1 MNFRPLAAAALAL
14 AAAALAVGL
23 APVATASA
31 SPPGDRAEHGAVF
44 VETND
49 ETSNAIIAYSRGR
62 DGHLTETGRFPAGGL
77 GGAVAGPVFD
87 PLASQGALTYDA
99 DHQLLYAVNAGS
111 DTLTVFA
118 VHGTNL
124 SQRQIVSSG
133 GHLPVS
139 VGVARDLVY
148 VLNAGGDGAISGFR
162 VNDGTLNPLV
172 GSTRSLGLGNPAT
185 PPFLAA
191 PSQVALTP
199 DGRNVI
205 VATKT
210 QGVLDIFPLDRLGR
224 PTPAPVVTAAAPGS
238 VPFALSFDRDANL
251 LVAGAAGVASSYTV
265 HRDGTLTAISTAVP
279 NGQSAT
285 CWTVFARGHLYAA
298 NAGSATITGYTDHHG
313 KLALREPTG
322 VAAHTDTGPVD
333 LAASG
338 DDKYLYQLATGAGVI
353 DEYRI
358 GQNGSL
364 SLIGTVTGLGI
375 DNGHGAEGIAAT

>member
-14 AAAALAVGL
+14 ADAALAVGL

-62 DGHLTETGRFPAGGL
+62 DGHLTETGRFPTGGL

-162 VNDGTLNPLV
+162 VNDGTP
-172 GSTRSLGLGNPAT
+172 
-185 PPFLAA
+185 
-191 PSQVALTP
+191 
-199 DGRNVI
+199 
-205 VATKT
+205 
-210 QGVLDIFPLDRLGR
+210 
-224 PTPAPVVTAAAPGS
+224 
-238 VPFALSFDRDANL
+238 
-251 LVAGAAGVASSYTV
+251 
-265 HRDGTLTAISTAVP
+265 
-279 NGQSAT
+279 
-285 CWTVFARGHLYAA
+285 
-298 NAGSATITGYTDHHG
+298 
-313 KLALREPTG
+313 
-322 VAAHTDTGPVD
+322 
-333 LAASG
+333 
-338 DDKYLYQLATGAGVI
+338 
-353 DEYRI
+353 
-358 GQNGSL
+358 
-364 SLIGTVTGLGI
+364 
-375 DNGHGAEGIAAT
+375 

>member
-1 MNFRPLAAAALAL
+1 
-14 AAAALAVGL
+14 
-23 APVATASA
+23 
-31 SPPGDRAEHGAVF
+31 
-44 VETND
+44 
-49 ETSNAIIAYSRGR
+49 
-62 DGHLTETGRFPAGGL
+62 
-77 GGAVAGPVFD
+77 
-87 PLASQGALTYDA
+87 
-99 DHQLLYAVNAGS
+99 
-111 DTLTVFA
+111 
-118 VHGTNL
+118 
-124 SQRQIVSSG
+124 
-133 GHLPVS
+133 
-139 VGVARDLVY
+139 
-148 VLNAGGDGAISGFR
+148 
-162 VNDGTLNPLV
+162 
-172 GSTRSLGLGNPAT
+172 
-185 PPFLAA
+185 
-191 PSQVALTP
+191 VALTP

-210 QGVLDIFPLDRLGR
+210 HGVLDILPLDRLGR
-224 PTPAPVVTAAAPGS
+224 PTPAPVV
-238 VPFALSFDRDANL
+238 
-251 LVAGAAGVASSYTV
+251 TV

-279 NGQSAT
+279 NGQGAT